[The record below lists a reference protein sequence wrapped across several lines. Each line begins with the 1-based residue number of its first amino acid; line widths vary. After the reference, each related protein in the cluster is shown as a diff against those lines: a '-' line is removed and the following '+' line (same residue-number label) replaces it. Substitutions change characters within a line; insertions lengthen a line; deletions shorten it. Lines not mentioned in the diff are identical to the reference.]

1 MKSSRTCY
9 VIMPFDK
16 RYEPTY
22 TQAIRPAFS
31 RVEQERGE
39 AWVCRRG
46 DDIRVP
52 GSIAKEIVTSLHIAD
67 IVIADLSGNNPNVFY
82 ELGVAH
88 SSARPTI
95 MITQDI
101 KALPF
106 DINAYRVHA
115 YVDSGEGLRN
125 LSDRLAVTVL
135 DVLSH
140 RETLTNP
147 VLDFAPIRHA
157 EIILN
162 LDAVRQLERAVQS
175 EVWLIQPSLD
185 TDLKMFC
192 EVIRDNLKR
201 GVKYRYLLPKAAG
214 LQRQAQ
220 RFLEKVECG
229 PREQAHLQIRTVEPH
244 LIESEVVIYDPFSG
258 KEDVMIMSP
267 REQEFVFWYRVG
279 SRRGEDIRD
288 RYDVL
293 WETVAEVA
301 LGTNI

>member
-1 MKSSRTCY
+1 MKSSRSCY
-9 VIMPFDK
+9 VIMSFDK

-22 TQAIRPAFS
+22 TQAIRPAFVK
-31 RVEQERGE
+31 VELERGE
-39 AWVCRRG
+39 SWECRRG

-52 GSIAKEIVTSLHIAD
+52 GSIAKEIVTSLHVSD
-67 IVIADLSGNNPNVFY
+67 LVIADLSGNNPNVFY
-82 ELGVAH
+82 ELGLAH

-101 KALPF
+101 NSLPF
-106 DINAYRVHA
+106 DIKAYRVHA
-115 YVDSGEGLRN
+115 YTDSSEGLRS
-125 LSDRLAVTVL
+125 LSERLVVTIL

-140 RETLTNP
+140 REVLTNP

-162 LDAVRQLERAVQS
+162 LDVVREVEKAVRR

-201 GVKYRYLLPKAAG
+201 GVKYRYLLPKTTG
-214 LQRQAQ
+214 LQRQIA
-220 RFLEKVECG
+220 RFLEKVECPPG
-229 PREQAHLQIRTVEPH
+229 EGVHLEIRTVEPH
-244 LIESEVVIYDPFSG
+244 LIESEVVVYDPFTE

-279 SRRGEDIRD
+279 KRRGEDIRD
-288 RYDVL
+288 RYEVL
-293 WETVAEVA
+293 WETVAEAA
-301 LGTNI
+301 LQASR